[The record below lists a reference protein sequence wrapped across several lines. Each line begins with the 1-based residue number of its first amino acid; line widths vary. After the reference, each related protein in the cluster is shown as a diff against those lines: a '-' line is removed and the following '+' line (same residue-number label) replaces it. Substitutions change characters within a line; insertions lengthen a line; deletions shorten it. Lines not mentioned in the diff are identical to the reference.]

1 MSNKKIAA
9 IDGSKR
15 EQQSFKGG
23 TTSGALQKTKQKTL
37 YIVNN

>member
-23 TTSGALQKTKQKTL
+23 TLQKTKQKTL